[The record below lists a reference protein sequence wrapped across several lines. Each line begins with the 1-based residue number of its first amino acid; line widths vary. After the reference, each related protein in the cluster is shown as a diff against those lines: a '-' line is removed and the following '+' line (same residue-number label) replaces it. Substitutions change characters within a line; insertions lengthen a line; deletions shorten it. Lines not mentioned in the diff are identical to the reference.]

1 MRILHVTDYYTPR
14 LGGIEAH
21 VHGLAHRQAA
31 RGDDVTV
38 VTPTRPDSDGRH
50 ADDSGEVEVLRARWV
65 TDAMRQLDEQ
75 VASYDVVHAHISTF
89 GLFTSPVAA
98 RLARRGLPTLV
109 TVHSMWS
116 TLTVGAVGLR
126 GPWPGAHAD
135 IAGLR
140 RAPVA
145 WTAVSREAADQLAR
159 QLPRGTMVGVLP
171 NAVEAPPRRQTPS
184 AADRPVRLLSTMRIA
199 RRKRPLALLRMFA
212 DLAAS
217 TSVPLHLTVVG
228 DGPQRDRFAAAAR
241 RRGLADRITVT
252 GRVEP
257 NEVLRRLG
265 DADIYVAPAVLES
278 FGLAALEARC
288 VGLPVVGH
296 SASGLSD
303 FIRNGVEGWLSPT
316 DETIV
321 ERLRLLVEDD
331 DLRLRISEHNRTTP
345 SELTWTHSI
354 DRHDRAY
361 DIAGSRSLSGRPGL
375 LAWGAR

>member
-1 MRILHVTDYYTPR
+1 
-14 LGGIEAH
+14 
-21 VHGLAHRQAA
+21 
-31 RGDDVTV
+31 
-38 VTPTRPDSDGRH
+38 
-50 ADDSGEVEVLRARWV
+50 
-65 TDAMRQLDEQ
+65 
-75 VASYDVVHAHISTF
+75 
-89 GLFTSPVAA
+89 
-98 RLARRGLPTLV
+98 
-109 TVHSMWS
+109 
-116 TLTVGAVGLR
+116 
-126 GPWPGAHAD
+126 
-135 IAGLR
+135 
-140 RAPVA
+140 
-145 WTAVSREAADQLAR
+145 
-159 QLPRGTMVGVLP
+159 
-171 NAVEAPPRRQTPS
+171 
-184 AADRPVRLLSTMRIA
+184 MRIA

-361 DIAGSRSLSGRPGL
+361 DIAGSRSLSSRPGL